1 MIRFLKPKTLVILFL
16 LYGFCQAEGDTELD
30 CSSDNF
36 SESLD
41 QLRMSFTNQ

>member
-1 MIRFLKPKTLVILFL
+1 MIVILKPKIFVILFL
-16 LYGFCQAEGDTELD
+16 LYGFCKAEGDTELD

-41 QLRMSFTNQ
+41 QLRMSLTNQ